1 MKVRNTFLRVVS
13 LVAFAAAV
21 FGTAAIFDQGRSRAA
36 DFNPQPDPPA
46 FGMIGITHEQT
57 ARLNVVNWGDVNPGP
72 CRSRGGEV
80 DPGPCRV
87 QVELIFVD
95 SQGNVLM
102 RSTESL
108 MPGHAAFL
116 DLDGATLPRDTGPP
130 SAGGNRT
137 EIRAKIRLFEDPS
150 IQPVS
155 QGDRNLA
162 ATVEVFDNSGLDA
175 GKSRMGW
182 QNHNETLLR
191 DTGPSN

>member
-21 FGTAAIFDQGRSRAA
+21 FGAAAIFDQGRSRAA
-36 DFNPQPDPPA
+36 AFNPQPDL
-46 FGMIGITHEQT
+46 FVYGMIGITREQT
-57 ARLNVVNWGDVNPGP
+57 ARLNVNWGDVNPGP
-72 CRSRGGEV
+72 CRLRGEV

-95 SQGNVLM
+95 SQDNVLL
-102 RSTESL
+102 RSTETL

-137 EIRAKIRLFEDPS
+137 QVRAKIRLFEDPS
-150 IQPVS
+150 LLPVP
-155 QGDRNLA
+155 QGGLNLA
-162 ATVEVFDNSGLDA
+162 ATVEVFDNFGLDA

-182 QNHNETLLR
+182 TSNHNETLLR

>member
-1 MKVRNTFLRVVS
+1 MKVRNVFLKVVS
-13 LVAFAAAV
+13 FAAFAAAV
-21 FGTAAIFDQGRSRAA
+21 VGAAAILDQGRSRAA
-36 DFNPQPDPPA
+36 AFNPQPDPPA

-87 QVELIFVD
+87 QVEFIWFD
-95 SQGNVLM
+95 SQGNILL
-102 RSTESL
+102 RSTETL

-116 DLDGATLPRDTGPP
+116 DLDGGTLPRDTGPP

-137 EIRAKIRLFEDPS
+137 EIRANVRFVEDPS
-150 IQPVS
+150 IRNA
-155 QGDRNLA
+155 GNLA

-175 GKSRMGW
+175 GKSRMGFN
-182 QNHNETLLR
+182 NHNETLLR

>member
-1 MKVRNTFLRVVS
+1 MKVRNVFLKVVS
-13 LVAFAAAV
+13 IVAFAVAV
-21 FGTAAIFDQGRSRAA
+21 VGAAAIFDQGRSRAA
-36 DFNPQPDPPA
+36 AFNPQPDPPA

-57 ARLNVVNWGDVNPGP
+57 ARLNVNWGDVNPGP
-72 CRSRGGEV
+72 CRSRGEV

-95 SQGNVLM
+95 SQDNVLL
-102 RSTESL
+102 RSNETL

-137 EIRAKIRLFEDPS
+137 QVRAKIRLVEDPS
-150 IQPVS
+150 LSPVP
-155 QGDRNLA
+155 QGGLNLA
-162 ATVEVFDNSGLDA
+162 ATVEVFDNVGLDA

-182 QNHNETLLR
+182 NNHNETLLR

>member
-1 MKVRNTFLRVVS
+1 MKVRNALLKVVS
-13 LVAFAAAV
+13 VVAFAAAV
-21 FGTAAIFDQGRSRAA
+21 VGAAAILDQGTSHVAA
-36 DFNPQPDPPA
+36 FNPQPDPPA

-57 ARLNVVNWGDVNPGP
+57 ARLNVVNWGDGP
-72 CRSRGGEV
+72 VPQGDRS
-80 DPGPCRV
+80 GPIPDGDRPV
-87 QVELIFVD
+87 QVELIFLD
-95 SQGNVLM
+95 SWDNMLR
-102 RSTESL
+102 RSTETL

-150 IQPVS
+150 LSPVP
-155 QGDRNLA
+155 QGGLNLA

-175 GKSRMGW
+175 GKSRMGFN
-182 QNHNETLLR
+182 NHNETLLR